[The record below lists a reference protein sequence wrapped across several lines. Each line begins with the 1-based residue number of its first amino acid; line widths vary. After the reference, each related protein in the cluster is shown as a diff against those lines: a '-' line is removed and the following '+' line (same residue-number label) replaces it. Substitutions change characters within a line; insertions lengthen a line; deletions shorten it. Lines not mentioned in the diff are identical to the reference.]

1 MGSISSWRVVAP
13 RIRTGAF
20 GTSSVERVCARTD
33 GLITSTPQVLPLR
46 FGITTALQ
54 INPFLKNCERWVYLA
69 FLKWCAIPKWV
80 PLRWYHFL
88 LVSSVPFVPLFT
100 IYIFFGLGIIRY
112 ESQVLWSAQ
121 THLCSPSNTC
131 VNWTF
136 PIWTILIDIRYWCTH
151 QCNGAVSKRSRWSL
165 VSEMSREHLYHY
177 PANH

>member
-20 GTSSVERVCARTD
+20 GTSSVERVCARTY

-100 IYIFFGLGIIRY
+100 IYIFWFGHHQIWV
-112 ESQVLWSAQ
+112 SSALKRTNSPLQ
-121 THLCSPSNTC
+121 PEQYLRQLNISHMNNTH
-131 VNWTF
+131 W
-136 PIWTILIDIRYWCTH
+136 Y
-151 QCNGAVSKRSRWSL
+151 SL
-165 VSEMSREHLYHY
+165 LMHTSM
-177 PANH
+177 

>member
-100 IYIFFGLGIIRY
+100 IYIFFGVWASSDMSLKCFEAHKLTSAARAIPASTEHFPY
-112 ESQVLWSAQ
+112 EQYS
-121 THLCSPSNTC
+121 
-131 VNWTF
+131 
-136 PIWTILIDIRYWCTH
+136 LIFVIDAHINVTAR
-151 QCNGAVSKRSRWSL
+151 
-165 VSEMSREHLYHY
+165 
-177 PANH
+177 